1 MKAKLA
7 LSDLLNQLS
16 VAICIVRKDYTIAMA
31 NAYFQTRSGL
41 AKEDIVG
48 KNVLTVFPDG
58 ASVLKRK
65 IDTAFVIE
73 SPSFSSWEQAPHVLP
88 FQSSRQVS
96 GQEDVMFQNLEFI
109 PIHTQDGSLDHVCIC
124 VYDLTTQ
131 ACQQNDLTTLS
142 RRLRRE
148 QNELKKTLIN
158 LKKAQSQL
166 LQSEKMASIGQ
177 LSAGIAHEI
186 NNPLGF
192 ITSNIQTLDDYFR
205 KITEVVKSLEQVID
219 DTDDEALV
227 AKKRTLMEQSQLAYV
242 LEDVTDLISESLE
255 GSSRVMAIVKNLK
268 EFSHAD
274 DSEWAYSDLCQGLDS
289 TLRIINNEIKY
300 TATVE
305 LEYDDDLPLVYCQP
319 MQLNQVFLNLLVNAS
334 QAIKENGVI
343 RVSVQST
350 NDDYVQIKIQDNGT
364 GIPEENLTNIFEPFF
379 TTKPVGHG
387 TGLGLSVSYG
397 IINEH
402 KGKIEVESE
411 VGVGTTFTITLP
423 VHKTNEQ
430 EAQAVAK

>member
-16 VAICIVRKDYTIAMA
+16 VAMCIVRKDYTIVMA
-31 NAYFQTRSGL
+31 NAYFQSRAGL
-41 AKEDIVG
+41 AKDALLG
-48 KNVLTVFPDG
+48 QNVLSVFSDG
-58 ASVLKRK
+58 AALLKRK

-96 GQEDVMFQNLEFI
+96 GQEEEMFQDLEFI
-109 PIHTQDGSLDHVCIC
+109 PIHGQDGALDHVCIC
-124 VYDLTTQ
+124 VYDLTAQ
-131 ACQQNDLTTLS
+131 ACQQTELKSLS
-142 RRLRRE
+142 RRLHRE
-148 QNELKKTLIN
+148 QKELKDALTH
-158 LKKAQSQL
+158 LKNAQSQL

-205 KITEVVKSLEQVID
+205 KISDVVSALEKAIDGSGDASLVEQ
-219 DTDDEALV
+219 
-227 AKKRTLMEQSQLAYV
+227 KRQLTEQSQLTYV
-242 LEDVTDLISESLE
+242 LEDVTDLIAESLE

-274 DSEWAYSDLCQGLDS
+274 DSEWLYSDLRQGLDS

-305 LEYDDDLPLVYCQP
+305 REYADDVPSVYCQP

-334 QAIKENGVI
+334 HAIQENGVI
-343 RVSVQST
+343 RVRVQPLA
-350 NDDYVQIKIQDNGT
+350 NDQVQIQIEDNGA
-364 GIPEENLTNIFEPFF
+364 GIPKENLSAIFEPFF
-379 TTKPVGHG
+379 TTKPVGDG

-397 IINEH
+397 IVNAH
-402 KGKIEVESE
+402 GGTIEVDSE
-411 VGVGTTFTITLP
+411 VGKGTTFTLTLP
-423 VHKTNEQ
+423 VHKTT
-430 EAQAVAK
+430 ADAADPIS